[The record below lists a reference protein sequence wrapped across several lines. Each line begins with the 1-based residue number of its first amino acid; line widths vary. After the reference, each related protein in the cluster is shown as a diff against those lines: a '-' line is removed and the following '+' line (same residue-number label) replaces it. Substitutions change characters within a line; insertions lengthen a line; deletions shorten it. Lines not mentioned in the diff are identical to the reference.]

1 MDKSFRPGLEKEI
14 RAFSETPAIAQTKK
28 ITPEQA
34 TVSLNMSIMLMN
46 NALAA
51 IPVKKDKG
59 FIYDSAN
66 LSDEKTKKEF
76 NGFISLKELFTT
88 LTLTIIIGILI
99 SQSFTYLFNNF
110 IDAEYGNNLNEF
122 MNEQQ
127 IVAQNAMKSF
137 TKVTSEDLK
146 KIAETNNFS
155 ILNILQGSLI
165 AFLLSSVMN
174 LILAAIFKKNQP
186 VF

>member
-1 MDKSFRPGLEKEI
+1 MNEIIKRNGINFGIILGVLGITSQMIVYAMGGVSKENAILNSILQFVFWLAFLAI
-14 RAFSETPAIAQTKK
+14 RIVQC
-28 ITPEQA
+28 
-34 TVSLNMSIMLMN
+34 N
-46 NALAA
+46 
-51 IPVKKDKG
+51 
-59 FIYDSAN
+59 
-66 LSDEKTKKEF
+66 KTKKEF

-88 LTLTIIIGILI
+88 LTVTVIIGILI
-99 SQSFTYLFNNF
+99 SQSFTFLFNNF
-110 IDAEYGNNLNEF
+110 IDAEYGNAMNEF

-155 ILNILQGSLI
+155 ILNILQGTLI

>member
-1 MDKSFRPGLEKEI
+1 MNEIIKKNGINFGITFGVLGIASQMIVYAMGGISKENAILNSILQFVFWLAFLAI
-14 RAFSETPAIAQTKK
+14 RIVQC
-28 ITPEQA
+28 
-34 TVSLNMSIMLMN
+34 N
-46 NALAA
+46 
-51 IPVKKDKG
+51 
-59 FIYDSAN
+59 
-66 LSDEKTKKEF
+66 KTKKEF

-88 LTLTIIIGILI
+88 LTVTVIIGILI
-99 SQSFTYLFNNF
+99 SQSFTFLFNNF
-110 IDAEYGNNLNEF
+110 IDVEYGNAMNEF

>member
-1 MDKSFRPGLEKEI
+1 MNEIIKKNGINFGVILGVIGIVSQMTVYALGGISKEN
-14 RAFSETPAIAQTKK
+14 AI
-28 ITPEQA
+28 
-34 TVSLNMSIMLMN
+34 LNSVIQFVFW
-46 NALAA
+46 AA
-51 IPVKKDKG
+51 YLIVR
-59 FIYDSAN
+59 IIQCN
-66 LSDEKTKKEF
+66 KTKKEF

-88 LTLTIIIGILI
+88 LTVTIIIGILI

-110 IDAEYGNNLNEF
+110 IDVEYGNTLNEF

-155 ILNILQGSLI
+155 ILNILQGTLI

>member
-1 MDKSFRPGLEKEI
+1 MNEIIKKNGINFGVILGVIGIVSQMTVYAIGGISKEN
-14 RAFSETPAIAQTKK
+14 AI
-28 ITPEQA
+28 
-34 TVSLNMSIMLMN
+34 LNSVIQFVFW
-46 NALAA
+46 AA
-51 IPVKKDKG
+51 YLIVR
-59 FIYDSAN
+59 IIQCN
-66 LSDEKTKKEF
+66 KTKKEF

-88 LTLTIIIGILI
+88 LTVTIIIGILI

-110 IDAEYGNNLNEF
+110 IDVEYGNTLNEF

-127 IVAQNAMKSF
+127 IEAQNAMKNF

-155 ILNILQGSLI
+155 ILNILQGTLI

>member
-1 MDKSFRPGLEKEI
+1 MNEIIKKNGINFGVILGVIGIVSQMTVYAIGGISKEN
-14 RAFSETPAIAQTKK
+14 AI
-28 ITPEQA
+28 
-34 TVSLNMSIMLMN
+34 LNSVIQFVFW
-46 NALAA
+46 AA
-51 IPVKKDKG
+51 YLIVR
-59 FIYDSAN
+59 IIQCN
-66 LSDEKTKKEF
+66 KTKKEF

-88 LTLTIIIGILI
+88 LTVTIIIGILI

-110 IDAEYGNNLNEF
+110 IDVEYGNTLNEF

-127 IVAQNAMKSF
+127 IVAQNAMKNF

-155 ILNILQGSLI
+155 ILNILQGTLI

-174 LILAAIFKKNQP
+174 LILAAIFKKNKP

>member
-1 MDKSFRPGLEKEI
+1 MNEIIKKNGINFGVILGVIGIVSQMTVYALGGISKEN
-14 RAFSETPAIAQTKK
+14 AI
-28 ITPEQA
+28 
-34 TVSLNMSIMLMN
+34 LNSVIQFVFW
-46 NALAA
+46 AA
-51 IPVKKDKG
+51 YLIVR
-59 FIYDSAN
+59 IIQCN
-66 LSDEKTKKEF
+66 KTKKEF

-88 LTLTIIIGILI
+88 LTVTIIIGILI

-110 IDAEYGNNLNEF
+110 IDVEYGNTLNEF

-127 IVAQNAMKSF
+127 IEAQNAMKNF

-155 ILNILQGSLI
+155 ILNILQGTLI

>member
-1 MDKSFRPGLEKEI
+1 MNEI
-14 RAFSETPAIAQTKK
+14 IKKNGINFGVILGVVGVVSQMTVYSIGGISQENAI
-28 ITPEQA
+28 
-34 TVSLNMSIMLMN
+34 LNSVIQFVFW
-46 NALAA
+46 AA
-51 IPVKKDKG
+51 YLIVR
-59 FIYDSAN
+59 IIQCN
-66 LSDEKTKKEF
+66 KTKKEF

-88 LTLTIIIGILI
+88 LTVTIIIGILI

-110 IDAEYGNNLNEF
+110 IDVEYGNTLNEF

-127 IVAQNAMKSF
+127 IVAQNAMKNF

-155 ILNILQGSLI
+155 ILNILQGTLI

>member
-1 MDKSFRPGLEKEI
+1 MNEIIKKNGINFGVILGVIGIVSQMTVYALGGISKEN
-14 RAFSETPAIAQTKK
+14 AI
-28 ITPEQA
+28 
-34 TVSLNMSIMLMN
+34 LNSVIQFVFW
-46 NALAA
+46 AA
-51 IPVKKDKG
+51 YLIVR
-59 FIYDSAN
+59 IIQCN
-66 LSDEKTKKEF
+66 KTKKEF

-88 LTLTIIIGILI
+88 LTVTIIIGILI

-110 IDAEYGNNLNEF
+110 IDVEYGNTLNEF

-127 IVAQNAMKSF
+127 IVAQNAMKSI

-155 ILNILQGSLI
+155 ILNILQGTLI

>member
-1 MDKSFRPGLEKEI
+1 MNEIIKKNGINFGITLGVLGIASQMTVYAMGGVSKENAILNSILQFVFWLAFLAI
-14 RAFSETPAIAQTKK
+14 RIVQC
-28 ITPEQA
+28 
-34 TVSLNMSIMLMN
+34 N
-46 NALAA
+46 
-51 IPVKKDKG
+51 
-59 FIYDSAN
+59 
-66 LSDEKTKKEF
+66 KTKKEF

-88 LTLTIIIGILI
+88 LTVTVIIGILI
-99 SQSFTYLFNNF
+99 SQSFTFLFNNF
-110 IDAEYGNNLNEF
+110 IDVEYGNAMNEF

-155 ILNILQGSLI
+155 ILNILQGTLI

>member
-1 MDKSFRPGLEKEI
+1 MTVYALGGISKEN
-14 RAFSETPAIAQTKK
+14 AI
-28 ITPEQA
+28 
-34 TVSLNMSIMLMN
+34 LNSVIQFVFW
-46 NALAA
+46 AA
-51 IPVKKDKG
+51 YLIVR
-59 FIYDSAN
+59 IIQCN
-66 LSDEKTKKEF
+66 KTKKEF

-110 IDAEYGNNLNEF
+110 IDVEYGNAMNEF

-146 KIAETNNFS
+146 KIAETDNFS
-155 ILNILQGSLI
+155 ILNILQGTLI

>member
-1 MDKSFRPGLEKEI
+1 MNEIIKKNGINFGVILGVIGIVSQMTVYAIGGISKEN
-14 RAFSETPAIAQTKK
+14 AI
-28 ITPEQA
+28 
-34 TVSLNMSIMLMN
+34 LNSVIQFVFW
-46 NALAA
+46 AA
-51 IPVKKDKG
+51 YLIVR
-59 FIYDSAN
+59 IIQCN
-66 LSDEKTKKEF
+66 KTKKEF

-88 LTLTIIIGILI
+88 LTVTIIIGILI

>member
-1 MDKSFRPGLEKEI
+1 MNEIIKKNGINFGVILGVIGIVSQMTVYAIGGISKEN
-14 RAFSETPAIAQTKK
+14 AI
-28 ITPEQA
+28 
-34 TVSLNMSIMLMN
+34 LNSVIQFVFW
-46 NALAA
+46 AA
-51 IPVKKDKG
+51 YLIVR
-59 FIYDSAN
+59 IIQCN
-66 LSDEKTKKEF
+66 KTKKEF

-88 LTLTIIIGILI
+88 LTVTIIIGILI

-110 IDAEYGNNLNEF
+110 IDVKYGNTLNEF

-127 IVAQNAMKSF
+127 IVAQNAMKNF

-155 ILNILQGSLI
+155 ILNILQGTLI

>member
-1 MDKSFRPGLEKEI
+1 MNEIIKKNGINFGITLGVLGIASQMIVYAMGGVSKENAILNSILQFVFWLAFLAI
-14 RAFSETPAIAQTKK
+14 RIVQC
-28 ITPEQA
+28 
-34 TVSLNMSIMLMN
+34 N
-46 NALAA
+46 
-51 IPVKKDKG
+51 
-59 FIYDSAN
+59 
-66 LSDEKTKKEF
+66 KTKKEF

-88 LTLTIIIGILI
+88 LTVTVIIGILI
-99 SQSFTYLFNNF
+99 SQSFTFLFNNF
-110 IDAEYGNNLNEF
+110 IDVEYGNAMNEF

-155 ILNILQGSLI
+155 ILNILQGTLI

-174 LILAAIFKKNQP
+174 LILAAIFKKNKP

>member
-1 MDKSFRPGLEKEI
+1 MNEIIKKNGINFGIILGVIGIVSQMTVYALGGISKEN
-14 RAFSETPAIAQTKK
+14 AI
-28 ITPEQA
+28 
-34 TVSLNMSIMLMN
+34 LNSVIQFVFW
-46 NALAA
+46 AA
-51 IPVKKDKG
+51 YLIVR
-59 FIYDSAN
+59 IIQCN
-66 LSDEKTKKEF
+66 KTKKEF

-88 LTLTIIIGILI
+88 LTVTIIIGILI

-110 IDAEYGNNLNEF
+110 IDVEYGNTMNEF

-127 IVAQNAMKSF
+127 IVAQNAMKNF
-137 TKVTSEDLK
+137 TNVTSEDLK
-146 KIAETNNFS
+146 KVAETNNFS
-155 ILNILQGSLI
+155 ILNILQGTLI

>member
-1 MDKSFRPGLEKEI
+1 MNEIIKKNGINFGIILGVIGIVSQMTVYALGGISKEN
-14 RAFSETPAIAQTKK
+14 AI
-28 ITPEQA
+28 
-34 TVSLNMSIMLMN
+34 LNSVIQFVFW
-46 NALAA
+46 AA
-51 IPVKKDKG
+51 YLIVR
-59 FIYDSAN
+59 IIQCN
-66 LSDEKTKKEF
+66 KTKKEF

-88 LTLTIIIGILI
+88 LTVTIIIGILI

-110 IDAEYGNNLNEF
+110 IDVEYGNTMNEF

-137 TKVTSEDLK
+137 TNVTSEDLK
-146 KIAETNNFS
+146 KVAETNNFS
-155 ILNILQGSLI
+155 ILNILQGTLI

>member
-1 MDKSFRPGLEKEI
+1 MNEIIKKNGINFGVILGVIGIVSQMTVYASGGISKEN
-14 RAFSETPAIAQTKK
+14 AILNSVIQFVFWAAYLIVRIIQCNK
-28 ITPEQA
+28 I
-34 TVSLNMSIMLMN
+34 
-46 NALAA
+46 
-51 IPVKKDKG
+51 
-59 FIYDSAN
+59 
-66 LSDEKTKKEF
+66 KKEF

-88 LTLTIIIGILI
+88 LTVTIIIGILI

-110 IDAEYGNNLNEF
+110 IDVEYGNTLNEF

-155 ILNILQGSLI
+155 ILNILQGTLI

>member
-1 MDKSFRPGLEKEI
+1 MNEIIKKNGINFGITLGVLGIASQMIVYAMGGVSKENAILNSILQFVFWLAFLAI
-14 RAFSETPAIAQTKK
+14 RIVQC
-28 ITPEQA
+28 
-34 TVSLNMSIMLMN
+34 N
-46 NALAA
+46 
-51 IPVKKDKG
+51 
-59 FIYDSAN
+59 
-66 LSDEKTKKEF
+66 KTKKEF

-88 LTLTIIIGILI
+88 LTVTVIIGILI
-99 SQSFTYLFNNF
+99 SQSFTFLFNNF
-110 IDAEYGNNLNEF
+110 IDAEYGNAMNEF

>member
-1 MDKSFRPGLEKEI
+1 MNEIIKKNGINFGIILGILGITSQMIVYAMGGISKEN
-14 RAFSETPAIAQTKK
+14 AILNSVIQFVFWA
-28 ITPEQA
+28 A
-34 TVSLNMSIMLMN
+34 YLTVRIIQCN
-46 NALAA
+46 
-51 IPVKKDKG
+51 
-59 FIYDSAN
+59 
-66 LSDEKTKKEF
+66 KTKKEF

-174 LILAAIFKKNQP
+174 LILAAIFKKDKP

>member
-1 MDKSFRPGLEKEI
+1 MNEIIKKNGINFGITLGVLGIASQMIVYAMGGISKENAILNSILQFVFWLAFLAI
-14 RAFSETPAIAQTKK
+14 RIVQC
-28 ITPEQA
+28 
-34 TVSLNMSIMLMN
+34 N
-46 NALAA
+46 
-51 IPVKKDKG
+51 
-59 FIYDSAN
+59 
-66 LSDEKTKKEF
+66 KTKKEF

-88 LTLTIIIGILI
+88 LTVTVIIGILI
-99 SQSFTYLFNNF
+99 SQSFTFLFNNF
-110 IDAEYGNNLNEF
+110 IDVEYGNAMNEF

-174 LILAAIFKKNQP
+174 LILAAIFKKDKP

>member
-1 MDKSFRPGLEKEI
+1 MNEIIKKNGINFGIILGVIGIVSQMTVYTLGGISKEN
-14 RAFSETPAIAQTKK
+14 AI
-28 ITPEQA
+28 
-34 TVSLNMSIMLMN
+34 LNSVIQFVFW
-46 NALAA
+46 AA
-51 IPVKKDKG
+51 YLIVR
-59 FIYDSAN
+59 IIQCN
-66 LSDEKTKKEF
+66 KTKKEF

-88 LTLTIIIGILI
+88 LTVTIIIGILI

-110 IDAEYGNNLNEF
+110 IDVEYGNTMNEF

-137 TKVTSEDLK
+137 TNVTSEDLK
-146 KIAETNNFS
+146 KVAETNNFS
-155 ILNILQGSLI
+155 ILNILQGTLI

-174 LILAAIFKKNQP
+174 LILAAIFKKNQT

>member
-1 MDKSFRPGLEKEI
+1 MNEIIKRNGINFGIILGVLGITSQMIVYAMGGVSKENAILNSILQFVFWLAFLAI
-14 RAFSETPAIAQTKK
+14 RIVQC
-28 ITPEQA
+28 
-34 TVSLNMSIMLMN
+34 N
-46 NALAA
+46 
-51 IPVKKDKG
+51 
-59 FIYDSAN
+59 
-66 LSDEKTKKEF
+66 KTKKEF

-88 LTLTIIIGILI
+88 LTVTVIIGILI
-99 SQSFTYLFNNF
+99 SQSFTFLFNNF
-110 IDAEYGNNLNEF
+110 IDVEYGNAMNEF

-155 ILNILQGSLI
+155 ILNILQGTLI

-174 LILAAIFKKNQP
+174 LILAAIFKKNKP

>member
-1 MDKSFRPGLEKEI
+1 MNDIIKKNGINFGITLGVLGIASQMIVYAMGGISKENAILNSILQFVFWLAFLAI
-14 RAFSETPAIAQTKK
+14 RIVQC
-28 ITPEQA
+28 
-34 TVSLNMSIMLMN
+34 N
-46 NALAA
+46 
-51 IPVKKDKG
+51 
-59 FIYDSAN
+59 
-66 LSDEKTKKEF
+66 KTKKEF

-88 LTLTIIIGILI
+88 LTVTVIIGILI
-99 SQSFTYLFNNF
+99 SQSFTFLFNNF
-110 IDAEYGNNLNEF
+110 IDVEYGNAMNEF

>member
-1 MDKSFRPGLEKEI
+1 MNEIIKKNGINFGVTLGVIGIVSQMTVYALGGISKEN
-14 RAFSETPAIAQTKK
+14 AI
-28 ITPEQA
+28 
-34 TVSLNMSIMLMN
+34 LNSVIQFVFW
-46 NALAA
+46 AA
-51 IPVKKDKG
+51 YLIVR
-59 FIYDSAN
+59 IIQCN
-66 LSDEKTKKEF
+66 KTKKEF

-88 LTLTIIIGILI
+88 LTVTIIIGILI

-110 IDAEYGNNLNEF
+110 IDVEYGNTLNEF

-127 IVAQNAMKSF
+127 IEAQNAMKNF

-155 ILNILQGSLI
+155 ILNILQGTLI

>member
-1 MDKSFRPGLEKEI
+1 MNEIIKKNGINFGIILGIIGIASQMIVYAMGGISKENAILNSILQFVFWLAFLAI
-14 RAFSETPAIAQTKK
+14 RIVQC
-28 ITPEQA
+28 
-34 TVSLNMSIMLMN
+34 N
-46 NALAA
+46 
-51 IPVKKDKG
+51 
-59 FIYDSAN
+59 
-66 LSDEKTKKEF
+66 KTKKEF

-88 LTLTIIIGILI
+88 LTVTVIIGILI
-99 SQSFTYLFNNF
+99 SQSFTFLFNNF
-110 IDAEYGNNLNEF
+110 IDVEYGNAMNEF

>member
-1 MDKSFRPGLEKEI
+1 MNEIIKKNGINFGITLGVLGIASQMIVYAMGGVSKENAILNSILQFVFWLAFLAI
-14 RAFSETPAIAQTKK
+14 RIVQC
-28 ITPEQA
+28 
-34 TVSLNMSIMLMN
+34 N
-46 NALAA
+46 
-51 IPVKKDKG
+51 
-59 FIYDSAN
+59 
-66 LSDEKTKKEF
+66 KTKKEF
-76 NGFISLKELFTT
+76 NGFISLKDLFTT
-88 LTLTIIIGILI
+88 LTVTVIIGILI
-99 SQSFTYLFNNF
+99 SQSFTFLFNNF
-110 IDAEYGNNLNEF
+110 IDVEYGNAMNEF

-155 ILNILQGSLI
+155 ILNILQGTLI

>member
-1 MDKSFRPGLEKEI
+1 MNEIIKKNGINFGVILGVIGIVSQMTVYAIGGISKEN
-14 RAFSETPAIAQTKK
+14 AI
-28 ITPEQA
+28 
-34 TVSLNMSIMLMN
+34 LNSVIQFVFW
-46 NALAA
+46 AA
-51 IPVKKDKG
+51 YLIVR
-59 FIYDSAN
+59 IIQCN
-66 LSDEKTKKEF
+66 KTKKEF

-88 LTLTIIIGILI
+88 LTVTIIIGILI
-99 SQSFTYLFNNF
+99 SQSFTFLFNNF
-110 IDAEYGNNLNEF
+110 IDVEYGNAMNEF